1 MAKVKEDLEIE
12 EEATNEAEKLAE
24 ILQGEV
30 DAKLLDLQ
38 RAGREAKKYQES
50 IAELEKMVGKF
61 RERVADLSDQKR
73 ALSEQLA
80 GSAEEEM
87 SSKID
92 QLIENQSVMS
102 QKLREAFRKELW
114 LRQSQIQQ
122 NQNRAKTDWLLS
134 FLPGK
139 LLEQARVDSF

>member
-61 RERVADLSDQKR
+61 RERVADLSD
-73 ALSEQLA
+73 
-80 GSAEEEM
+80 
-87 SSKID
+87 
-92 QLIENQSVMS
+92 
-102 QKLREAFRKELW
+102 
-114 LRQSQIQQ
+114 
-122 NQNRAKTDWLLS
+122 
-134 FLPGK
+134 
-139 LLEQARVDSF
+139 

>member
-1 MAKVKEDLEIE
+1 MGKVKEELEIE

-38 RAGREAKKYQES
+38 RSNREAKKFQEQ
-50 IAELEKMVGKF
+50 IGELEKMIGKF

-73 ALSEQLA
+73 TLSEQLA

-92 QLIENQSVMS
+92 QLIENQSVMA